1 MTSRAQILARVKE
14 NQPELKPLPA
24 AELILSENWGKTPDT
39 DQQQSASAQPA
50 SSEAVQTLRNI
61 EQFRNVLTTIGGTL
75 IEVSGYGEIL
85 EYITAHYQG
94 ELRIISTLPE
104 LSSIAEQG
112 WENED
117 PHSLENVD
125 LAIISAHFGVAENA
139 ALWITEDLMQQRV
152 VPFICQQLAVVV
164 SKNGILATMH
174 DAYARI
180 GEAEY
185 GFGVFIAGPS
195 KTADIEQSLVLGAHG
210 PKGMTVFLI

>member
-24 AELILSENWGKTPDT
+24 DELILSENWGNNPD
-39 DQQQSASAQPA
+39 
-50 SSEAVQTLRNI
+50 NI
-61 EQFRNVLTTIGGTL
+61 EQFRNVLTTIGGAL
-75 IEVSGYGEIL
+75 IEISGYGEIL
-85 EYITAHYQG
+85 DFIKEHYKG
-94 ELRIISTLPE
+94 EQRIISTLPE
-104 LSSIAEQG
+104 LSSITEPG

-125 LAIISAHFGVAENA
+125 LAIIRAHFGVAENA

-164 SKNGILATMH
+164 SKNEILATMH

-185 GFGVFIAGPS
+185 GFGAFIAGPS

>member
-14 NQPELKPLPA
+14 NQPELKPLPP

-39 DQQQSASAQPA
+39 VQQQPA
-50 SSEAVQTLRNI
+50 SANAGQTLHNL
-61 EQFRNVLTTIGGTL
+61 EQFRSVLTTIGGAL
-75 IEVSGYGEIL
+75 IEVPGYGEIL
-85 EYITAHYQG
+85 EYLKEHYQA
-94 ELRIISTLPE
+94 EQRIISTLPE
-104 LSSIAEQG
+104 LSSITEPG
-112 WENED
+112 WENND

-139 ALWITEDLMQQRV
+139 ALWITEVLMQQRV
-152 VPFICQQLAVVV
+152 APFICQQLAVVV
-164 SKNGILATMH
+164 SKNEILATMH

-185 GFGVFIAGPS
+185 GFGAFIAGPS

-210 PKGMTVFLI
+210 PKGMTVFLIG